1 MKELCV
7 LLSMVFIAELAHA
20 DIYARSKTT
29 PTMLM
34 TTPCLIT
41 QYGKY
46 SEGYPKVRQAMSVV
60 NRQPVD
66 ACWMATPSESTI
78 YIVFD
83 NPTGRELP
91 ETDFALEPKFQSEPL
106 GKRFFRDAAKDK
118 AITAKLKVPG

>member
-1 MKELCV
+1 MKELFG

-20 DIYARSKTT
+20 DVYARSKTT
-29 PTMLM
+29 PTTLM
-34 TTPCLIT
+34 TTPCLIA

-46 SEGYPKVRQAMSVV
+46 SDGYPKARQAMSAV
-60 NRQPVD
+60 NGQPVD
-66 ACWMATPSESTI
+66 ACWMTTPSEPTI

-91 ETDFALEPKFQSEPL
+91 ESDFTLEPKFQSEPL

-118 AITAKLKVPG
+118 AITAKLKVPS